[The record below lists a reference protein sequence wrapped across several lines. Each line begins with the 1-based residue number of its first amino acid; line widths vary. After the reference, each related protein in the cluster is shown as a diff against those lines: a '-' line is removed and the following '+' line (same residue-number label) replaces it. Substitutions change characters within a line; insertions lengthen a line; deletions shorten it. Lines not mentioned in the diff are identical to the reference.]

1 MKCKMCP
8 KQISKW
14 RMEQWPHIRTCSQ
27 RCSMDNAAQNRKEAR
42 KRAGRPGAARNR
54 SNSLPARKAGVSWKH
69 GAVPVRRG

>member
-8 KQISKW
+8 KQIPKW

-42 KRAGRPGAARNR
+42 FRRA
-54 SNSLPARKAGVSWKH
+54 VSGH
-69 GAVPVRRG
+69 VRHATEFSCTDR